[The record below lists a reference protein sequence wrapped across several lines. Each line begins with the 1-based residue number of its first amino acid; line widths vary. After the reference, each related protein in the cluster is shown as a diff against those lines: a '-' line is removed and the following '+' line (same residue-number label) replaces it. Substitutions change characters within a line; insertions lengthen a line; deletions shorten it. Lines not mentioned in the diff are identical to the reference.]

1 MRASPFA
8 PPCLLALTLATLTLA
23 SPGLAVPVTVVATT
37 DLHGRVG
44 RTVALAGYLEV
55 LRQQGTVVLVDAGD
69 MFQGTLESNPNEG
82 ASVVAAY
89 NQLGYD
95 AVTIGNHEFD
105 FGPVGP
111 DAVPRSKKD
120 DPRGAL
126 KARAAEAKFP
136 FLAANILD
144 DATGKPV
151 AWGNTV
157 PSTLVDKKAGKARF
171 KVGIIGVTSF
181 DTPKTTMASNFVG
194 LKMAPRAD
202 AIVREA
208 AALRAKGARLIV
220 VSAHAGG
227 RCERVDV
234 PDDLSSCDTGE
245 EVFELARA
253 LPAGVVDMI
262 AAGHTHNQVAHLVN
276 GIPVV
281 EAWANGQGFSRV
293 DFDVDV
299 GAKAAGPARLKKLHP
314 PRRLCAGDAEPCA
327 LDPYEGH
334 APHLDASLG
343 KTLEPWL
350 TSAAELKAR
359 KLGVSAAGA
368 VKRSYDDESLLG
380 NLMADVI
387 LEAAPGSDVAL
398 MNGGGI
404 RADLP
409 SGSLTYGHVFEVMPF
424 DNRIAVIK
432 TRGSDLRKWLQN
444 KLSSKH
450 GGFLSIAGVQ
460 VEVACNGSKAGVTMT
475 RPDGRTIGDDDRIAI
490 ATTDFLAS
498 GGESFRLPDATVSL
512 DEGELLRERLVASLT
527 RRKVLKSEEP
537 TVFDPAKPRFSAID
551 GKNPRCGKRAGK

>member
-1 MRASPFA
+1 MRVPST
-8 PPCLLALTLATLTLA
+8 LLALSVAFA
-23 SPGLAVPVTVVATT
+23 AVPPARAVPVSVVATT

-44 RTVALAGYLEV
+44 RTAALAGYLQV
-55 LRQQGTVVLVDAGD
+55 LRQKSTVVLVDAGD

-82 ASVVAAY
+82 ESVVEAY

-126 KARAAEAKFP
+126 KARAAQARFP

-144 DATGKPV
+144 EATGKPV
-151 AWGNTV
+151 SWNNTL
-157 PSTLVDKKAGKARF
+157 PSALVEKKAGAQKI

-194 LKMAPRAD
+194 LKMAPLAD
-202 AIVREA
+202 VIVREA
-208 AALRAKGARLIV
+208 EALREKGARLIV

-227 RCERVDV
+227 KCERVDV
-234 PDDLSSCDTGE
+234 PDDLSSCETGE

-253 LPAGVVDMI
+253 LPPSSVDVIAG
-262 AAGHTHNQVAHLVN
+262 GHTHNQVAHLVN

-281 EAWANGQGFSRV
+281 QAWANGQGFSRV
-293 DFDVDV
+293 DFEVSTK
-299 GAKAAGPARLKKLHP
+299 GPAGPARLKKLHP
-314 PRRLCAGDAEPCA
+314 PRRLCAKDAEPCA

-334 APHLDASLG
+334 PVHSDA
-343 KTLEPWL
+343 KLEKKLAPWL
-350 TSAAELKAR
+350 TAAAEMKTRKIGAR
-359 KLGVSAAGA
+359 ADGE
-368 VKRSYDDESLLG
+368 VKRSYDDESMLG

-387 LEAAPGSDVAL
+387 LESSPGADVAL

-409 SGSLTYGHVFEVMPF
+409 DGPLTYGHAFEVMPF
-424 DNRIAVIK
+424 DNRLAIIK
-432 TRGSDLRKWLQN
+432 TKGSDLRKWLQN

-475 RPDGRTIGDDDRIAI
+475 RPDGRTIGDDDAVAI

-498 GGESFRLPDATVSL
+498 GGENYRLPTATVTL
-512 DEGELLRERLVASLT
+512 DEGDLLRERLVAGLV
-527 RRKVLKSEEP
+527 RRKVVPASDKK
-537 TVFDPAKPRFSAID
+537 VFDPAQPRFAAID
-551 GKNPRCGKRAGK
+551 GKNPRCGKR